1 MADLHIIS
9 KKGKITKSDEH
20 LIFRDIEGNET
31 RILPSKISQI
41 LLYDNISITGEA
53 FNILAKNKIPLA
65 IKTYN
70 GIDNILLQY
79 ENSKN
84 VFLRQNQY
92 RIADNPVLSLEIA
105 KQIVIGKI
113 KNQLTFLQRIKR
125 TDNLISPENEEE
137 IVAVNELRENL
148 KKIDYYESLAA
159 LRGIEGISSRIYFSI
174 FGLHIKP
181 EWAEFKNRSK
191 NPPKSNVNAVLSF
204 LYSLLEYEVTFAAQT
219 KGLDVMIGSLHEL
232 YYGRNSLTYDL
243 MEEFR
248 APIADTLC
256 CYLFNDN
263 ILSEEDFEERE
274 GGIYLIKTGL
284 KKVVAAFEE
293 KLEKSIKCSEKYFTY
308 RELIFN
314 QSEKYKK
321 MIMKDE
327 EMYVPF
333 KFK

>member
-1 MADLHIIS
+1 M
-9 KKGKITKSDEH
+9 KILQD
-20 LIFRDIEGNET
+20 
-31 RILPSKISQI
+31 
-41 LLYDNISITGEA
+41 
-53 FNILAKNKIPLA
+53 
-65 IKTYN
+65 KTYYEYYAKDRLIQIGLFVEGDLTKCERPDWIGLN
-70 GIDNILLQY
+70 KDIGIEVVRAIY
-79 ENSKN
+79 
-84 VFLRQNQY
+84 
-92 RIADNPVLSLEIA
+92 
-105 KQIVIGKI
+105 
-113 KNQLTFLQRIKR
+113 
-125 TDNLISPENEEE
+125 ENEEE
-137 IVAVNELRENL
+137 LVAVNELKENL
-148 KKIDYYESLAA
+148 KKTDSCNSLAA

-293 KLEKSIKCSEKYFTY
+293 KLEKSIKYGEKYFTY

-321 MIMKDE
+321 MIMKE
-327 EMYVPF
+327 EEIYVPF

>member
-9 KKGKITKSDEH
+9 KRGKITKSDEH

-41 LLYDNISITGEA
+41 LLYDNISITGDA

-105 KQIVIGKI
+105 KQIIIGKI

-137 IVAVNELRENL
+137 IVAVNELQENL
-148 KKIDYYESLAA
+148 KKIDSCNSLGT

-204 LYSLLEYEVTFAAQT
+204 LYSLLEYEVTFSAQT
-219 KGLDVMIGSLHEL
+219 KGLDVMIGTLHEL

-256 CYLFNDN
+256 CYLFNDT

-293 KLEKSIKCSEKYFTY
+293 KLEKSIKYGEKYFTY

-321 MIMKDE
+321 MIMKE
-327 EMYVPF
+327 EEIYVPF

>member
-1 MADLHIIS
+1 MTDLHIIS

-20 LIFRDIEGNET
+20 LLFRDIEGNET
-31 RILPSKISQI
+31 RILPSKINQI

-70 GIDNILLQY
+70 GIDNILIQY

-92 RIADNPVLSLEIA
+92 RIADNPELSLEIA

-125 TDNLISPENEEE
+125 TDNLISSENNEELTT
-137 IVAVNELRENL
+137 VNELKENL
-148 KKIDYYESLAA
+148 KNIDTCKSLAA
-159 LRGIEGISSRIYFSI
+159 LRGIEGISSRLYFSV

-181 EWAEFKNRSK
+181 KWAVFKNRSK
-191 NPPKSNVNAVLSF
+191 NPPKSNVNATLSF
-204 LYSLLEYEVTFAAQT
+204 LYSLLEYEVTFAVQT
-219 KGLDVMIGSLHEL
+219 KGLDSMIGTLHEL
-232 YYGRNSLTYDL
+232 CYGRNSLTYDL

-293 KLEKSIKCSEKYFTY
+293 KLEKSIKYGEKYCTY

-321 MIMKDE
+321 MIMNKE
-327 EMYVPF
+327 EFYEPF
-333 KFK
+333 KYK